1 MILNKHILTKQA
13 LSLYIIMKPKLPIY
27 KMTINPLDEESGVDY
42 VALVDE
48 PAIQV
53 DWFAFKED
61 KPFKFKADADRR
73 IITGALMIAD
83 LPIYRN
89 DPKMGEF
96 MVVFDA
102 PTIEQIVQKFFKRNK
117 SNNVNEMH
125 DTPIEGVFMYE
136 SFITD
141 KDRGI
146 LAPKGFKDVPDG
158 SWFGSYKVENDDV
171 WEDFIKTGEFKGFSV
186 EGMFDLQPVKMRAV
200 NHLEEFN
207 A

>member
-1 MILNKHILTKQA
+1 MD
-13 LSLYIIMKPKLPIY
+13 KLPIY
-27 KMTINPLDEESGVDY
+27 KMTINDADDSGVSY

-48 PAIQV
+48 PAIEV
-53 DWFAFKED
+53 DWFAFNKQI
-61 KPFKFKADADRR
+61 KFKASDPDRR

-89 DPKMGEF
+89 DPKIGEF
-96 MVVFDA
+96 MVQFDA
-102 PTIEQIVQKFFKRNK
+102 PTIEKIVQKFFKNNN

-125 DTPIEGVFMYE
+125 DTPIEGVYMYE

-146 LAPKGFKDVPDG
+146 LAPKGFKNVPDG
-158 SWFGSYKVENDDV
+158 SWFGSYKVDNDDV

-186 EGMFDLQPVKMRAV
+186 EGVFEMNPVKMRKD
-200 NHLEEFN
+200 ESSKDFN
-207 A
+207 EWLDKNFLTKKD